1 MKNKLTFTALL
12 ACCLMLAV
20 AFASVTYAWI
30 FTGDVARGMEY
41 SIAKID
47 STVSLYRAIDDN
59 KNGVPNRLSESEQ
72 LKYYVEQYEFEKLG
86 EDKFALTDDTEA
98 NLLTTVVLDNV
109 VPTETYTLKYALVNK
124 STAENL
130 ITFKFYATE
139 IEHIDLLSTLSMR
152 LGIVKS
158 DAVDST
164 ATVEFGEKMYLAD
177 HISGG
182 VVEET
187 EIEALSSD
195 IYIAGMSGAETPD
208 NFCDFWLQIE
218 MESYEALV
226 THTGFTLTEEEYNA
240 LQGQSVSLPYLY
252 VYFEVV
258 IDEAENIAHQ

>member
-1 MKNKLTFTALL
+1 MKKRLTLTAVLAFCLLL
-12 ACCLMLAV
+12 AI
-20 AFASVTYAWI
+20 AFASITYAWI

-59 KNGVPNRLSESEQ
+59 NNGVPNRLAESEQ

-98 NLLTTVVLDNV
+98 NLLTTVTLEDV
-109 VPTETYTLKYALVNK
+109 VPTQKYTLKYALVNK

-130 ITFKFYATE
+130 ITFKFFATE
-139 IEHIDLLSTLSMR
+139 TENISLLSTLSMR

-177 HISGG
+177 HITGNT
-182 VVEET
+182 VEET

-252 VYFEVV
+252 IYFEIV